1 MVDDRAVRFQ
11 NRAPVQKSTSQ
22 RDAYLKALTDYGNT
36 SRPVTPPPAAVMQ
49 SDQRNTGQKL
59 VDGFNNWLRQSG
71 MGNFLPDADEAA
83 QTALELTMPFG
94 AGQMTSDTRGSLSS
108 RQAKAD
114 NPLPFF
120 ADGAMYLGGYGVGAG
135 IGAVAKKLAPYA
147 PLAKG
152 VIQHPAQVAK
162 GTSHLAGIGMPRNKA
177 FIASAANPSGAT
189 AVKGLTA
196 DELIDI
202 PGPIQAAYLRANMV
216 HRSRNA
222 RLADPDTLLHPR
234 DVPIDSGRA
243 TGDGTYLA
251 NNAQISKDRFSGF
264 GDNRYSA
271 NLPVT
276 EQIKRAQESKGYMTN
291 DVARE
296 MGIDFVGGTSS
307 IRKGGSQTTGPNAH
321 TRWDDE
327 IVQDLRKQGYEGWRD
342 DSATVDWNIGVP
354 GQTGLEKRKAV
365 TLETINDFLM
375 RKTEVASDAIQRPIS
390 VVGDSLQEAF
400 RKDEVLPPW
409 FLDAFTKWT
418 ERRGSVLKPYR
429 GPAILNKGRT
439 NGGWGDAIFAG
450 DGRPYR
456 PNEKLTE
463 LFYNLSLP
471 YKKVQGARMGMQSKY
486 DDALKNYNNA
496 ERERIAD
503 ALHIGSKLP
512 RPPVMKWRETPTPP
526 PGYVPGPAPSTPGL
540 IDLLKALA
548 NQ

>member
-1 MVDDRAVRFQ
+1 
-11 NRAPVQKSTSQ
+11 
-22 RDAYLKALTDYGNT
+22 
-36 SRPVTPPPAAVMQ
+36 
-49 SDQRNTGQKL
+49 
-59 VDGFNNWLRQSG
+59 

-135 IGAVAKKLAPYA
+135 IAAVAKKLAPYA

-251 NNAQISKDRFSGF
+251 NNAQISKDKFRGF
-264 GDNRYSA
+264 GDNTYSA

-503 ALHIGSKLP
+503 ANYPEGSKLP
-512 RPPVMKWRETPTPP
+512 RPPVMSMYGVEPMPP
-526 PGYVPGPAPSTPGL
+526 PGYVPGAAPSEPGL
-540 IDLLKALA
+540 IDFLKALK